1 METIS
6 IGKFIASLRKEKD
19 LTQEQLGEKLGVTN
33 KTVSRWETGTY
44 LPPAEML
51 LSMSELFSVSI
62 NEILSGRRLSDEEY
76 KKSAEENLRQT
87 VAASSFEVKERLE
100 YFKKKW
106 LREHIAPMIIMGIIV
121 IAVFAAGFAVKNS
134 LVGYLAVLLAVV
146 FHGYRHNAM
155 MSYAEARAYDGTGK

>member
-1 METIS
+1 MEMIS
-6 IGKFIASLRKEKD
+6 IGKFIASLRKEKN

-146 FHGYRHNAM
+146 FHGCRHNAM